1 MNELQNTLETL
12 RTCLRMLTFCELVS
26 SLILPMTNSA
36 LVRGEVK
43 FGGAIFWTGFSS
55 SLALVRF
62 VCTLHVLSI
71 GVLRTLCFAR
81 IKWLKGYGC
90 PTSTAILQVMI
101 FAFLLSSGI

>member
-36 LVRGEVK
+36 SVRGEVK

-55 SLALVRF
+55 SIALVRF

-71 GVLRTLCFAR
+71 GVLRTRGLRPRFA
-81 IKWLKGYGC
+81 LHVLN
-90 PTSTAILQVMI
+90 PP
-101 FAFLLSSGI
+101 

>member
-36 LVRGEVK
+36 SVRGEVK

-55 SLALVRF
+55 SIALVRF

-71 GVLRTLCFAR
+71 GVLRTRGLRPRFALHVSCYKKTYC
-81 IKWLKGYGC
+81 ISL
-90 PTSTAILQVMI
+90 ILTLI
-101 FAFLLSSGI
+101 GLSV

>member
-43 FGGAIFWTGFSS
+43 FGGAIFWTVFSS
-55 SLALVRF
+55 SLALVSLYITCVIYRRAS
-62 VCTLHVLSI
+62 HAGPSAP
-71 GVLRTLCFAR
+71 LCFAR
-81 IKWLKGYGC
+81 INL
-90 PTSTAILQVMI
+90 
-101 FAFLLSSGI
+101 